1 MSEIDALSS
10 SQPSLIEEIINSP
23 DTISN
28 PCHACI
34 ESSSSIDELKDK
46 LTIIENSNNK
56 ENLEITNTVNRIQN
70 MMNENHS
77 LKEIK
82 NAFSNE

>member
-10 SQPSLIEEIINSP
+10 SQPSLIEEIINAP

-28 PCHACI
+28 PCSSCV

-56 ENLEITNTVNRIQN
+56 ENLEITNTVNHIQSMIN
-70 MMNENHS
+70 KNHT
-77 LKEIK
+77 LEEIK
-82 NAFSNE
+82 ETLLK